1 MASDEEA
8 VNITEKRL
16 IVEVLELYKD
26 FPCLWDS
33 SHDLYCN
40 KGARSQAWEIILQK
54 WKTGYPRATIEDVK
68 KKIEH
73 LRAAYRRER
82 NKVGKL
88 QANNTQ

>member
-1 MASDEEA
+1 MASDHEA

-40 KGARSQAWEIILQK
+40 KDARSQALEIILEK
-54 WKTGYPRATIEDVK
+54 WKTGYPLATIEDSLSFK
-68 KKIEH
+68 
-73 LRAAYRRER
+73 
-82 NKVGKL
+82 
-88 QANNTQ
+88 